1 MEQNK
6 HYFSKE
12 QIGREGST
20 ETAKTALFM
29 NKKDNVA
36 TLLSEAAAGDIVMV
50 KASDGSIVCVTRANG
65 DIVRGHKIA
74 LKNIADGNDVIKYG
88 FSIGKANG
96 SIIAGDYVHTHN
108 LVSGR
113 GRGDL

>member
-12 QIGREGST
+12 QIGSEGSI

-36 TLLSEAAAGDIVMV
+36 LEV
-50 KASDGSIVCVTRANG
+50 
-65 DIVRGHKIA
+65 
-74 LKNIADGNDVIKYG
+74 
-88 FSIGKANG
+88 
-96 SIIAGDYVHTHN
+96 
-108 LVSGR
+108 
-113 GRGDL
+113 